1 MNREDTIAAISTPPG
16 IGGIA
21 IVRISGPMAVSIL
34 SDVTADGRGRR
45 IEYAPRQVQHGW
57 VTDADGE
64 RIDEVLSFFL
74 QAPHSYTGEDMS
86 EIQGHGGT
94 SVAQRVLDWVIA
106 AGARLA
112 EPGEFTQRAFMNGR
126 MDLAQAESVMSL
138 ISAKTEAAARI
149 ASRHM
154 GGQWSGRVSDLY
166 DRILDQLVQVEAA
179 VDFTEEGLLPLDR
192 DALRSQIVGIREQ
205 IQEWLKNADEGL
217 LIMEGMRAA
226 ILGRPNVGKS
236 SLLNR
241 LCEEERAIVTEAP
254 GTTRDV
260 LEAEI
265 KIKGLLVRLID
276 TAGLREAGEKAERI
290 GVTRARAWIDKADRI
305 LYIIDGSVP
314 LDEGDTAQIGALPP
328 ERSFVLVNKSDLPGR
343 VKEDEIASVFTGPV
357 LYVSAKTGEG
367 LEKVLDTL
375 YESALGPLGDAVHEI
390 SVIRTRHRSALMRA
404 EAALTAAIGAMERE
418 HQEEL
423 IATDLREAALIL
435 GQIAGQTVTE
445 DMVARIFERFCVG
458 K

>member
-16 IGGIA
+16 VGGIA
-21 IVRISGPMAVSIL
+21 IVRVSGSLAAEIL
-34 SDVTADGRGRR
+34 GDVTADGQGRR
-45 IEYAPRQVQHGW
+45 IDYAPRQVQYGW
-57 VTDADGE
+57 VVDADGE

-74 QAPHSYTGEDMS
+74 AAPHSYTGEDMA

-94 SVAQRVLDWVIA
+94 AVAQRVLQRVIES
-106 AGARLA
+106 GARLA
-112 EPGEFTQRAFMNGR
+112 EPGEFTQRAFINGR

-154 GGQWSGRVSDLY
+154 GGRWSGRVSDLY

-179 VDFTEEGLLPLDR
+179 VDFAEEGLLPLDR

-205 IQEWLKNADEGL
+205 IQAWLKDADAGL
-217 LIMEGMRAA
+217 LIMEGMRVA

-265 KIKGLLVRLID
+265 NVKGLLVRLID
-276 TAGLREAGEKAERI
+276 TAGLRESGEEAERI
-290 GVTRARAWIDKADRI
+290 GIARAISWIEKADRI
-305 LYIIDGSVP
+305 LYIVDGSAP
-314 LDEGDTAQIGALPP
+314 LGQGDVAQIAALPAG
-328 ERSFVLVNKSDLPGR
+328 RSLVLVNKSDLPGS
-343 VKEDEIASVFTGPV
+343 VNADKLASVFTGPA
-357 LYVSAKTGEG
+357 LHVSAKTGEG
-367 LEKVLDTL
+367 LPKVLDML
-375 YESALGPLGDAVHEI
+375 YESALGSLGAAEHEI
-390 SVIRTRHRSALMRA
+390 SVIRTRHRSALTQA
-404 EAALTAAIGAMERE
+404 AKALSAALSAMERE

-423 IATDLREAALIL
+423 IATDMREAALIL

-445 DMVARIFERFCVG
+445 DMVARIFARFCVG